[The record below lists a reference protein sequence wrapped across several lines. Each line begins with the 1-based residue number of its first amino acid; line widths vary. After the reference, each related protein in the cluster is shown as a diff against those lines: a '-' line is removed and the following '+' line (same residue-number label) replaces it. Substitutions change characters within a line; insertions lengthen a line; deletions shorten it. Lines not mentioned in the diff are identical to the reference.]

1 MKMVVTEGTPWAV
14 VPIESLFE
22 IVGGGT
28 PDTKVAAYWNGSIP
42 FATSADI
49 SDDGVSARRTV
60 SESGIEN
67 STARIVPSGSVLVA
81 TRVGLGKVA
90 VTTNRIAFSQD
101 IQALVPKFDANTTV
115 SRFVTD
121 ELRGIVAGFRQV
133 SRGTTISG
141 VTKNQ
146 VRELLLAI
154 PPLEEQK
161 KIVSTIDSL
170 LSRITA
176 AEKELDRAQQLL
188 TRLRQSLL
196 TRAFDGSLT
205 ASWRRA
211 NETESAD
218 DLLARISEERE
229 AHHRAQLADWEARVT
244 AWEQN
249 GKEGKRPTKPRKPK
263 EVEPL
268 TAEELA
274 ELPRLPERWRWVKL
288 GEAAI
293 LERGKSKH
301 RPRNDA
307 RLFGGEFPFVQ
318 TGEVSAA
325 DRVITDFVETYNEMG
340 LAQSRRWPEGTL
352 CITIA
357 ANIAETA
364 ILGFDA
370 CFPDS
375 VVGLSNPI
383 DETFRDYVFW
393 FFQQNQ
399 RAIEAMAPAT
409 AQKNINLNILWELR
423 FPLPPTS
430 EQNQIVSLLSRHT
443 SVIRRRQEEITTSR
457 TRLKALRRSILQA
470 AFSGRLTAKWRAE
483 HPELISGENSAE
495 ALLARI
501 KEESTT

>member
-1 MKMVVTEGTPWAV
+1 MHGWI
-14 VPIESLFE
+14 PIRLSEIAPLVGDKADPRTHPDAPFIGLEHVESHTRKLKT
-22 IVGGGT
+22 VGVG
-28 PDTKVAAYWNGSIP
+28 
-42 FATSADI
+42 AD
-49 SDDGVSARRTV
+49 VC
-60 SESGIEN
+60 
-67 STARIVPSGSVLVA
+67 STALKYRIGDVLYS
-81 TRVGLGKVA
+81 RLRPYLNKVA
-90 VTTNRIAFSQD
+90 VPAFNGIASSEF
-101 IQALVPKFDANTTV
+101 LCMRPKNGVCSAFLSHVLAYD
-115 SRFVTD
+115 RFVQFASSLNTGD
-121 ELRGIVAGFRQV
+121 RPRVKYDQIATYTIELPSTNEQRQ
-133 SRGTTISG
+133 IS
-141 VTKNQ
+141 T
-146 VRELLLAI
+146 LL
-154 PPLEEQK
+154 
-161 KIVSTIDSL
+161 DSL

-176 AEKELDRAQQLL
+176 ADKELDRAEQLL
-188 TRLRQSLL
+188 ARLRQSLL

-205 ASWRRA
+205 ASWRKA
-211 NETESAD
+211 HETESAD

-229 AHHRAQLADWEARVT
+229 AHYRTQLADWEARVT

-423 FPLPPTS
+423 FPLPPPT
-430 EQNQIVSLLSRHT
+430 EQSQIVSLLSRHT
-443 SVIRRRQEEITTSR
+443 SVIRRRQDEIAASR
-457 TRLKALRRSILQA
+457 TRLKALRRSILQT